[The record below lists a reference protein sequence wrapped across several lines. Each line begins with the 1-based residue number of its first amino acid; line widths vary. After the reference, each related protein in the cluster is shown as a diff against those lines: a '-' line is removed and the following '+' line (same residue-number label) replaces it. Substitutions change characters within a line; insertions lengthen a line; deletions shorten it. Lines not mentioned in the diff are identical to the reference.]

1 MRIGVTGASGMLG
14 TALLRCL
21 SKKKYEVFATS
32 RSNGAQFSN
41 VKWDL
46 FDLCDFT
53 LLNEWL
59 QKIKP
64 DVVIH
69 CAAIV
74 NVDACEENISL
85 ATKVHVES
93 TQVIA
98 SYLTSN
104 CGRLIYISTDSVFD
118 GEKQDAYTET
128 YLANPLNVYSKTK
141 LLGERHVESMDNGL
155 VLRVNIVGTTKISS
169 SSFAEWL
176 LAGLIDKVPLNLFYD
191 VYFSPL
197 HVVDL
202 SFIIGEI
209 IEKPMCGV
217 YHCASKNSISKYEFG
232 MMMAKI
238 FQLSNLNLNKVSVE
252 SVNFKAKRPKNMAL
266 DVKKISSALGRDLPS
281 VVDTLTLMKRIL
293 DDNDNSVG
301 GEK

>member
-1 MRIGVTGASGMLG
+1 MKIGITGASGMLG
-14 TALLRCL
+14 TALVTYL

-32 RSNGAQFSN
+32 RSEGVQFSN
-41 VKWDL
+41 VKWDC
-46 FDLCDFT
+46 FDLSDIT
-53 LLNEWL
+53 LLSKWL
-59 QKIKP
+59 EKIEP

-85 ATKVHVES
+85 ATKIHVES

-118 GEKQDAYTET
+118 GEKQDAYTES

-141 LLGERHVESMDNGL
+141 LSGERPVESMDKGL
-155 VLRVNIVGTTKISS
+155 VLRVNIVGTTKSGS

-176 LAGLIDKVPLNLFYD
+176 LVGLIDKAPLNLFYD
-191 VYFSPL
+191 VCFSPL

-202 SFIIGEI
+202 SIIIGEI
-209 IEKPMCGV
+209 IEKPIYGV
-217 YHCASKNSISKYEFG
+217 YHCASNNSISKYEFG
-232 MMMAKI
+232 MMMAEI
-238 FQLSNLNLNKVSVE
+238 FQLSSLNLNKVSVD
-252 SVNFKAKRPKNMAL
+252 SVNFKAKRPRNMAL
-266 DVKKISSALGRDLPS
+266 DVKKISSTLGRDLPA
-281 VVDTLTLMKRIL
+281 VIDALTLMKRIF
-293 DDNDNSVG
+293 DDNNNSVNG
-301 GEK
+301 KK